1 MTVYAK
7 IPFGGHFVADKL
19 EEKLLIF
26 HTVGCFGRKLR
37 SMATLAATAG
47 MFLVAAPARA
57 ADDIPDGAGKEIVIK
72 VCTACHGIIEFTSQ
86 KHTKPEW
93 DEVVD
98 NMAQRGA
105 RASDDEFDKIVAY
118 LAKNFGKDTP
128 PKEEPKQ

>member
-1 MTVYAK
+1 VE
-7 IPFGGHFVADKL
+7 D
-19 EEKLLIF
+19 KLLIF
-26 HTVGCFGRKLR
+26 NTIGRSGRKLR
-37 SMATLAATAG
+37 GLAMLAVAT
-47 MFLVAAPARA
+47 MIFLVAAPVRA
-57 ADDIPDGAGKEIVIK
+57 ADDIPEGTGKEIVIK

-105 RASDDEFDKIVAY
+105 RASDDEFDMIVAY

-128 PKEEPKQ
+128 SKEAPKQ

>member
-1 MTVYAK
+1 MS
-7 IPFGGHFVADKL
+7 
-19 EEKLLIF
+19 F
-26 HTVGCFGRKLR
+26 HKVGRFGR
-37 SMATLAATAG
+37 SVAMLAAVAG
-47 MFLVAAPARA
+47 MLLVAAPLRA

-105 RASDDEFDKIVAY
+105 RASDDEFDMIVAY

-128 PKEEPKQ
+128 SKEAPKQ

>member
-1 MTVYAK
+1 M
-7 IPFGGHFVADKL
+7 
-19 EEKLLIF
+19 IF
-26 HTVGCFGRKLR
+26 HTVGCFGRKVR
-37 SMATLAATAG
+37 SLALSASVAVI
-47 MFLVAAPARA
+47 FLVATPVRA

-105 RASDDEFDKIVAY
+105 RASDDEFDMIVAY

-128 PKEEPKQ
+128 SKEAPKQ

>member
-1 MTVYAK
+1 M
-7 IPFGGHFVADKL
+7 
-19 EEKLLIF
+19 
-26 HTVGCFGRKLR
+26 
-37 SMATLAATAG
+37 LAATAV
-47 MFLVAAPARA
+47 MFLVAAPVRA

-105 RASDDEFDKIVAY
+105 RASDDEFDMIVAY
-118 LAKNFGKDTP
+118 LAKNFGKDIP
-128 PKEEPKQ
+128 SKAEPKQ

>member
-1 MTVYAK
+1 MLKSLSAG
-7 IPFGGHFVADKL
+7 IPSRNKL

-37 SMATLAATAG
+37 SVTMLAAAAV

-105 RASDDEFDKIVAY
+105 RASDDEFDMIVAY
-118 LAKNFGKDTP
+118 LAKNFGKEAP
-128 PKEEPKQ
+128 SKAEPKQ

>member
-1 MTVYAK
+1 MLKSPSAGISLRISWK
-7 IPFGGHFVADKL
+7 
-19 EEKLLIF
+19 EKLLIF
-26 HTVGCFGRKLR
+26 HTVGCFGRKVR
-37 SMATLAATAG
+37 SLALSASVAV
-47 MFLVAAPARA
+47 MFLVAAPVRA
-57 ADDIPDGAGKEIVIK
+57 ADDIPEGAGKEIVIK

-105 RASDDEFDKIVAY
+105 RASDDEFDMIVAY

-128 PKEEPKQ
+128 SKEAPKQ

>member
-1 MTVYAK
+1 M
-7 IPFGGHFVADKL
+7 
-19 EEKLLIF
+19 IF
-26 HTVGCFGRKLR
+26 HTVVRFGRKLR
-37 SMATLAATAG
+37 SVAMLTATVVV
-47 MFLVAAPARA
+47 FLVAAPARA

>member
-7 IPFGGHFVADKL
+7 IPFSGHFVADKL

-26 HTVGCFGRKLR
+26 HTVGCFGRKVR
-37 SMATLAATAG
+37 SVAMLAATAV
-47 MFLVAAPARA
+47 MFLVAAPVRA

-86 KHTKPEW
+86 KHSKPEW

-105 RASDDEFDKIVAY
+105 RAFDDEFDMIVAY

-128 PKEEPKQ
+128 PKAEPKQ

>member
-1 MTVYAK
+1 MVYAK
-7 IPFGGHFVADKL
+7 IPLSGHFLADGL
-19 EEKLLIF
+19 EGKLLIF
-26 HTVGCFGRKLR
+26 KTVGCFERKVR
-37 SMATLAATAG
+37 SLAKLASVAG
-47 MFLVAAPARA
+47 MFLVAAPVRA